1 MSIGSPGIKED
12 VHVRAFTAIFMLLA
26 AMLSGGRPAVAQ
38 EGHPLKGSWIGTW
51 GPAKS
56 HSAGLLLILN
66 WDGKAITGM
75 INPGTD
81 NIPIK
86 NATLVPDGWVFRFEA
101 EKKDASGV
109 LNYTL
114 EGKIDN
120 LALHNRSIAGTWKNQ
135 RESGKFQ
142 IVRQ

>member
-1 MSIGSPGIKED
+1 M
-12 VHVRAFTAIFMLLA
+12 AAALTA
-26 AMLSGGRPAVAQ
+26 GRPAVAQ

-56 HSAGLLLILN
+56 HSNDLLLVLS

-86 NATLVPDGWVFRFEA
+86 NATLVPDGWVFRFQA
-101 EKKDASGV
+101 DGKDASGAV

-114 EGKIDN
+114 EGKIEN

-135 RESGKFQ
+135 RESGTFK